1 MRQYLRQRIYTGLLF
16 SNGHTTLKLY
26 QIDAFTNAAFG
37 GNPAAVCLLEKD
49 QPEPWMRAVAAEMNL
64 SETAFL
70 RPDLDPI
77 SIRYFTPEAE
87 IPLCGHATLASAH
100 ALWSEGLV
108 PREKEIRF
116 SAPGGQLSCRA
127 EGDWIYMNFPA
138 LPATACDCPADL
150 LAAIGIDPLSAHI
163 KTAAHPCY
171 LLEFAAEEQVRALAP
186 DFAALRRQDQS
197 LIATAPGD
205 APDIDFVSRFFA
217 PAVGIDEDPVTG
229 SAHCSLTPFWSAKL
243 GKERMLAQQVSQR
256 LGTLRVAALGDR
268 VELGGQA
275 VAIFRAELLH

>member
-1 MRQYLRQRIYTGLLF
+1 M
-16 SNGHTTLKLY
+16 KLY
-26 QIDAFTNAAFG
+26 QVDAFTHRAFG

-49 QPEPWMRAVAAEMNL
+49 QPETWMRDVAAEMNL

-70 RPDLDPI
+70 RPDLDPMP
-77 SIRYFTPEAE
+77 IRYFTPEAE

-100 ALWSEGLV
+100 ALWSEGFV
-108 PREKEIRF
+108 PPDQEIRF

-127 EGDWIYMNFPA
+127 DGNWIYMNFPA
-138 LPATACDCPADL
+138 LPVATCDCPADL
-150 LAAIGIDPLSAHI
+150 AAAVGAEPISAHI
-163 KTAAHPCY
+163 QPGADPWY
-171 LLEFAAEEQVRALAP
+171 LLEFASEQQVRALQP
-186 DFAALRRQDQS
+186 DFAALRRQGQS
-197 LIATAPGD
+197 LIATAPGA

-256 LGTLRVAALGDR
+256 LGTLRVAALDDR

-275 VAIFRAELLH
+275 VTIFRAELLR

>member
-1 MRQYLRQRIYTGLLF
+1 M
-16 SNGHTTLKLY
+16 KLY
-26 QIDAFTNAAFG
+26 QVDAFTNKAFG
-37 GNPAAVCLLEKD
+37 GNPAGVCLLEKD
-49 QPEPWMRAVAAEMNL
+49 QPEEWMRAVAAEMNL

-70 RPDLDPI
+70 RPELNPI
-77 SIRYFTPEAE
+77 PIRYFTPEAE

-108 PREKEIRF
+108 STQQEIRF

-127 EGDWIYMNFPA
+127 ESDWIYMNFPA
-138 LPATACDCPADL
+138 LPVAPCACPADL
-150 LAAIGIDPLSAHI
+150 LAAIGIEPVSTHI
-163 KTAAHPCY
+163 KTDAHPWY
-171 LLEFAAEEQVRALAP
+171 LLELASESQVRALAP
-186 DFAALRRQDQS
+186 DFAALRLLDQS

-205 APDIDFVSRFFA
+205 APDVDFVSRFFA

-229 SAHCSLTPFWSAKL
+229 SAHCSLTPFWSTKL

-256 LGTLRVAALGDR
+256 LGTLHIAALDER

-275 VAIFRAELLH
+275 VTIFRAELLC

>member
-1 MRQYLRQRIYTGLLF
+1 M
-16 SNGHTTLKLY
+16 KLY
-26 QIDAFTNAAFG
+26 QVDAFTNKAFG

-49 QPEPWMRAVAAEMNL
+49 QPESWMRAVAAEMNL

-70 RPDLDPI
+70 RPDLDPMP
-77 SIRYFTPEAE
+77 IRYFTPEAE

-108 PREKEIRF
+108 PKEQEIHF

-127 EGDWIYMNFPA
+127 EGEWIYMNFPA
-138 LPATACDCPADL
+138 LPVSPCECPADL
-150 LAAIGIDPLSAHI
+150 LAAIGIGPVSTHI
-163 KTAAHPCY
+163 KADAHPWY
-171 LLEFAAEEQVRALAP
+171 LLELASESQVRALTP
-186 DFAALRRQDQS
+186 DFAALRLQGQS

-205 APDIDFVSRFFA
+205 APGVDFVSRFFA
-217 PAVGIDEDPVTG
+217 PSVGIDEDPVTG
-229 SAHCSLTPFWSAKL
+229 SAHCSLTPFWNAKL

-256 LGTLRVAALGDR
+256 LGTLRVAALGER

-275 VAIFRAELLH
+275 VTIFRAELLR